1 MKATKIRDNIYWV
14 GAIDWSIRNFHG
26 YETSRGSTYNAY
38 LIIDEKITLIDT
50 AKQTFTREILSRISS
65 IIDPEKIDYIVCN
78 HLEADHSGALDTI
91 AQKCPNATIYVSQP
105 NGLKNIAKFCGE
117 HPYQGVKAGDSL
129 NIGKRT

>member
-65 IIDPEKIDYIVCN
+65 IIDPAKIDYIICN
-78 HLEADHSGALDTI
+78 HLEAEPLWCFRYYCTKMPLM
-91 AQKCPNATIYVSQP
+91 Q
-105 NGLKNIAKFCGE
+105 LFM
-117 HPYQGVKAGDSL
+117 
-129 NIGKRT
+129 